1 MAFKMRGMNFGEG
14 TGSSPNKKVKD
25 DKGKKA
31 EKHVST
37 KKPEERSEFEEFKMN
52 PNAYISGAP
61 RRLYNYF
68 MGR

>member
-1 MAFKMRGMNFGEG
+1 MAYIQKNNPF
-14 TGSSPNKKVKD
+14 KKVKD
-25 DKGKKA
+25 NKGRKA

>member
-1 MAFKMRGMNFGEG
+1 MAYIQKNNPF
-14 TGSSPNKKVKD
+14 KKVKD
-25 DKGKKA
+25 DNKGKKA
-31 EKHVST
+31 EKHIST

-68 MGR
+68 MGK